1 MSRSG
6 SKQRLVSALP
16 VVAIFLAGLTAARK
30 RRTTRRNL
38 PTPADR
44 SFAPPDTSPTARGER
59 SAADPAP
66 AAAHRA
72 RGATAGAVVEALAKG
87 DAMTAADVAL
97 VTGIP
102 RATISSTLS
111 RLTRTGKVT
120 KAERGYK
127 LSVADVSSP
136 PAAAKQAPKRRAPSK
151 PASARKP
158 RTTVPHAS
166 APRAAGAT
174 TSKVLAALTPDRGL
188 TASEVATATGLGRG
202 TVSTTLSR
210 LAKAGTV
217 VKADRGY
224 RLPG

>member
-1 MSRSG
+1 MSRSA

-30 RRTTRRNL
+30 RRTARRNL
-38 PTPADR
+38 PTPAQR
-44 SFAPPDTSPTARGER
+44 SFAPSDTSPPARDER

-66 AAAHRA
+66 AAAHRE
-72 RGATAGAVVEALAKG
+72 RGATAVAVLEALAKG

-102 RATISSTLS
+102 RATVSSTLS
-111 RLTRTGKVT
+111 RLTRTGEVS

-136 PAAAKQAPKRRAPSK
+136 RAAAKQAPKRRAPSK

-158 RTTVPHAS
+158 

-174 TSKVLAALTPDRGL
+174 TSKVLAALSADRGL
-188 TASEVATATGLGRG
+188 TASEVAAATGLGRG

-210 LAKAGTV
+210 LAKAGTI